1 MHTRPLLLRL
11 PGMGVEVDIA
21 DSGNNK
27 CILIMFQVTFYPT
40 MNTFLYLA
48 CVAGVKRGPAMQAI
62 LYRTVHAA
70 KHKQ

>member
-27 CILIMFQVTFYPT
+27 CILIMFQVT
-40 MNTFLYLA
+40 L
-48 CVAGVKRGPAMQAI
+48 I
-62 LYRTVHAA
+62 L
-70 KHKQ
+70 Q